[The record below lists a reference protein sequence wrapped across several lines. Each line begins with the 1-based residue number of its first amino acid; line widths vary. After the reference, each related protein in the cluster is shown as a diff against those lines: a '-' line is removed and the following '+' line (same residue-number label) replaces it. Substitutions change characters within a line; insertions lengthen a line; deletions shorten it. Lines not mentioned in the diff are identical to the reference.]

1 MDVVFEGSLS
11 KSWSMKDVLQAV
23 TEQDA
28 GRYVLRIASKENDSA
43 GRLAIADG
51 QFVVGACTDQ
61 GENGYPAVRDIL
73 AITEGSFV
81 LLDSGSEPPSD
92 LNDVLHLSLPRLI
105 EYLPNLPEDPG
116 QLFDQGSLLD
126 KLFGGKDAP
135 VAPIL
140 PLGVTDIDATTE
152 SGITATSATGATDE
166 PTTAD
171 EAVDAM
177 EALIALRAS
186 GEQSV
191 SLSLREPAADD
202 RYPDEI
208 SDTISHPVPSHP
220 ETWEETP
227 VLRMA
232 LNAVI
237 IVSLLTT
244 IIFGLPTFI
253 KSMESLRMQR
263 NQAQKDQPA
272 GS

>member
-1 MDVVFEGSLS
+1 
-11 KSWSMKDVLQAV
+11 MKDVLQAV
-23 TEQDA
+23 AEQDA
-28 GRYVLRIASKENDSA
+28 GLYVLRIASKETDCA

-51 QFVVGACTDQ
+51 EFIVGACTDQ
-61 GENGYPAVRDIL
+61 GESGYPAVREIL
-73 AITEGSFV
+73 AIGEGSFV
-81 LLDSGSEPPSD
+81 LLDSGSEHPSD
-92 LNDVLHLSLPRLI
+92 LKDVLHLSLPRLI
-105 EYLPNLPEDPG
+105 EHLPNLPEDPG

-140 PLGVTDIDATTE
+140 PP
-152 SGITATSATGATDE
+152 GATDE
-166 PTTAD
+166 DATAESGISGIQLAAPTAVSDEPIAD

-177 EALIALRAS
+177 EALIAQRAS
-186 GEQSV
+186 GQHAP
-191 SLSLREPAADD
+191 LRDEPPADD
-202 RYPDEI
+202 FRPVTNYPDEI
-208 SDTISHPVPSHP
+208 SDTISQPVPSQP

-253 KSMESLRMQR
+253 KTMESLRMQG
-263 NQAQKDQPA
+263 NQVQKDEPA